1 MNRLSNVIL
10 SAAATLIFSLSANA
24 QVWRQDPNYRYGYG
38 QNPNALIGRVMSDL
52 DRAARS
58 GYLDGHERHHFEEA
72 ARKLQEFQERWARGK
87 FDNGKLDRAI
97 ENLQHLANADRVRGR
112 DRQML
117 AQDADALRQFR
128 ATRGGYERGYN
139 PNWR

>member
-1 MNRLSNVIL
+1 
-10 SAAATLIFSLSANA
+10 
-24 QVWRQDPNYRYGYG
+24 
-38 QNPNALIGRVMSDL
+38 MSDL

-58 GYLDGHERHHFEEA
+58 GFLDGHERHRFEEA
-72 ARKLQEFQERWARGK
+72 ARKLQEFHERWARRK

-117 AQDADALRQFR
+117 AQDADALQQFR
-128 ATRGGYERGYN
+128 TTRSSYERGYN